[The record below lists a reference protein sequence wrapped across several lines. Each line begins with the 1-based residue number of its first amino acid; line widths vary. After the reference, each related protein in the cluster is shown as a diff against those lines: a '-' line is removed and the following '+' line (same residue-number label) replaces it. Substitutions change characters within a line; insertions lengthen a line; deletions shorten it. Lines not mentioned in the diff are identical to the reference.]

1 MDRFPAYT
9 DLFSRLEVLQ
19 LLQINLAHVD
29 TRRAE
34 YLSIAHLADASNEAC
49 NAWPGWVR
57 GRLAICQLQVWSQIC
72 VLPWTTALHWA
83 RPTPLHRFA
92 PICDGYGLRSGDEA
106 VQIFFQSSSEMQ
118 RMITYVCWRQ
128 RPEAATSLPA
138 ETNDG
143 DADKSASPSA
153 KRAEMDSQSVS
164 LKLLVTVAV
173 TRFQWSVNNR
183 LSQDNDQL
191 RKKRFQMPSCTLPF
205 KRT

>member
-106 VQIFFQSSSEMQ
+106 VKFFYRVAAKCNVWSRTCVDVRGGCIIASRDQ
-118 RMITYVCWRQ
+118 RRGCSWECVAASQARKDGQLVGVAEVTGDRCCYLVLMIGC
-128 RPEAATSLPA
+128 
-138 ETNDG
+138 
-143 DADKSASPSA
+143 
-153 KRAEMDSQSVS
+153 
-164 LKLLVTVAV
+164 
-173 TRFQWSVNNR
+173 
-183 LSQDNDQL
+183 
-191 RKKRFQMPSCTLPF
+191 
-205 KRT
+205 